1 MTEKVSLLGA
11 VTERSG
17 ALGRHGA
24 SSPICASKFFLHGG
38 EKEKGVNSWL

>member
-11 VTERSG
+11 RNRRT

-24 SSPICASKFFLHGG
+24 SPICASKFFLHGG
-38 EKEKGVNSWL
+38 ENKKGVNSWL